1 MYIIIAGAGIVG
13 RSITKQLAKNHNVV
27 VIDPDYD
34 NCENVSSKYG
44 ALAIQGDGTKI
55 ATLREAGIEK
65 CDVAIGVMD
74 EDSKN
79 LLFSLL
85 SKNHHVKEIFVRM
98 KDPEYREAYEQ
109 AGATN
114 IGHSVDMM
122 VDKFVFDIENP
133 DIRRVASLSDGKA
146 EICIVTLDEKT
157 KVDGKSIMDIANS
170 KNFPGNIVIAGLFDM
185 DNQQF
190 IVPKGNTII
199 KKSYRVFLVGPS
211 EAITNAYKFLM
222 K

>member
-1 MYIIIAGAGIVG
+1 MYIVIAGAGIVG

-27 VIDPDYD
+27 VIDPNYD
-34 NCENVSSKYG
+34 NCEKVSSKYG

-55 ATLREAGIEK
+55 ATLREAGIER

-85 SKNHHVKEIFVRM
+85 SKYHKVKEIFVRM

-122 VDKFVFDIENP
+122 VNKFVLDIENP
-133 DIRRVASLSDGKA
+133 DIRRVASLSGGKA
-146 EICIVTLDEKT
+146 EICIVTLDDKT
-157 KVDGKSIMDIANS
+157 KVDGKSIMDIAS
-170 KNFPGNIVIAGLFDM
+170 QKNFPDNIVIAGLFDM
-185 DNQQF
+185 ENQEF
-190 IVPKGNTII
+190 IVPRGNTII
-199 KKSYRVFLVGPS
+199 RKNYRVFLVGPS
-211 EAITNAYKFLM
+211 EAISNAYKYLM